1 MFEDQRPKTKKKRKK
16 QIFEVTN
23 RCETERVFLN
33 KQREKQRRKTKKGKQ
48 KRKLTCVKIF
58 FSLVSLYHIRPHRS
72 VKQKK
77 KTKRPNLFRFH
88 LRKSFYFVLN
98 TY

>member
-1 MFEDQRPKTKKKRKK
+1 MFEDQRPKTKKKKEK

-23 RCETERVFLN
+23 RCESERVFLN

-77 KTKRPNLFRFH
+77 TKNETP
-88 LRKSFYFVLN
+88 KSISFSLKEKVFIFS
-98 TY
+98 